1 MKLYR
6 RAVLAMSVVIGLV
19 GVGLLAVTAAHG
31 GGATGFVVGG
41 LFVGLGVARFTLER
55 KRGGP
60 L

>member
-6 RAVLAMSVVIGLV
+6 RAVLVMSVVIGLV
-19 GVGLLAVTAAHG
+19 GVALLAATAVRG
-31 GGATGFVVGG
+31 GGTTGFVVGG

-55 KRGGP
+55 KRGP

>member
-1 MKLYR
+1 MRLYR

-19 GVGLLAVTAAHG
+19 GVALLAVTAARG
-31 GGATGFVVGG
+31 GGTTGFVVGG

-55 KRGGP
+55 KRGP